1 MIDARARGARAPAT
15 LSHALLGVAVIAVVW
30 LHVRGLPG
38 SFLSDDFAHLD
49 FIARADR
56 DGRLG
61 AWLLDRFVA
70 GLDNGNYAFR
80 PLAFLSYALDWRLY
94 GAHPAGWHAT
104 NLLLH
109 LATVALVYRLAS
121 RWTGTATGRAG
132 RAGGA
137 IAAALFAAYPFA
149 GEVTFWLVGR
159 FDLLAALFSVLLL
172 ATLDGGPAPA
182 GVVRQAARIGC
193 LLAALWSKESAMPLP
208 FVALLIDAALHTPA
222 RAAAAFGAW
231 RARLAFALRD
241 LAPVLLAFG
250 GYLALRAAIFG
261 TPVKVYPMS
270 AAPASIAEYLD
281 RLSLLAALVTHQPL
295 TRPPWLWAAVAGGL
309 AASMCLAVAI
319 RGARDPSRLRLVAL
333 ACATSAV
340 LYVLAPALS
349 FPAAAESGEGARNYY
364 VAWAYA
370 SLAIGVAG
378 AATVPLAA
386 MAGALCVWMLVGQ
399 EGSLRQWQDAAREM
413 RAVAAAVPAFAAAVP
428 PEGYALLLLPD
439 AIGPAVFARNAQGG
453 IVSRPVQREDHLGV
467 VAGMT
472 EPTIRDWRAR
482 LVDGSM
488 ARMKPGGRYDA
499 SGFLGSFCW
508 NPVTQRFVR
517 VGREGAVADPKAWE
531 RDLRAGVGRA
541 PCLAGTLGRL
551 P

>member
-1 MIDARARGARAPAT
+1 MIGARARGARALPM
-15 LSHALLGVAVIAVVW
+15 LSHALLGGVVIAVVW

-80 PLAFLSYALDWRLY
+80 PLAFLSYALDWRLH

-121 RWTGTATGRAG
+121 RWTGTATGHG
-132 RAGGA
+132 GGGA

-172 ATLDGGPAPA
+172 GTLDGGPRPA
-182 GVVRQAARIGC
+182 GSARQAARIGC

-208 FVALLIDAALHTPA
+208 FVALLIDAALHVPDRT
-222 RAAAAFGAW
+222 AAASGAW

-241 LAPVLLAFG
+241 LAPLLLAFG

-261 TPVKVYPMS
+261 TPVKVYPTS
-270 AAPASIAEYLD
+270 AAPASIAEYAD
-281 RLSLLAALVTHQPL
+281 RLSWLGPLVTHQPL
-295 TRPPWLWAAVAGGL
+295 VRPPWLWAAVAAGL
-309 AASMCLAVAI
+309 VATLCVAAAI
-319 RGARDPSRLRLVAL
+319 RGARNPSRLRLAAL
-333 ACATSAV
+333 ACAVSAV

-364 VAWAYA
+364 VAWVYA

-386 MAGALCVWMLVGQ
+386 VAGALCVWMLVAQ
-399 EGSLRQWQDAAREM
+399 EGSLRQWQHAAREM
-413 RAVAAAVPAFAAAVP
+413 RAVVAAVPAFAAAVP
-428 PEGYALLLLPD
+428 ADGYALLLLPD
-439 AIGPAVFARNAQGG
+439 AIGAAVFARNAQGG
-453 IVSRPVQREDHLGV
+453 IVSRPVQRVDYLVV

-482 LVDGSM
+482 LADGSM
-488 ARMKPGGRYDA
+488 ARMKRGARYDE

-508 NPVTQRFVR
+508 NPATQRFVR
-517 VGREGAVADPKAWE
+517 VGPGGAVADPDAWE
-531 RDLRAGVGRA
+531 RDLRAGVARA
-541 PCLAGTLGRL
+541 QCLAGTLGRL